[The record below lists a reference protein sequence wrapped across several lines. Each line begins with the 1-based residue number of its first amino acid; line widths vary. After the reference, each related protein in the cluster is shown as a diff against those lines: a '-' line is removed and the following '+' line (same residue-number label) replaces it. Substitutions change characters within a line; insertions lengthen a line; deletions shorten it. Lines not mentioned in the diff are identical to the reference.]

1 MPDLKDHNELP
12 DEFSNLIRQKIEDY
26 RVPVDSGCWDE
37 IEQRL
42 QPKGSR
48 KSLWWIGGVAATI
61 AILVSVLLFRP
72 VDEGG
77 IVSPLISNVERL
89 NISLPEKQDK
99 QIKQESGK
107 EIIKTTYPTS
117 QKKIQIVENKQN
129 NTDNKDNTDT
139 IEKEIKQIIN
149 TIDTV
154 SLANIP
160 DNTHTLKNSASGD
173 EPDGKKAD
181 SPSDQ
186 KKTENK
192 GSKTVS
198 QPEKI
203 ILPEKSKNSSNWL
216 LAASV
221 SSGGNNAASQTQT
234 VNNMPMRNYTNA
246 ADMTKEPV
254 YMLSNSQI
262 PEDEFSDIDYSLPLS
277 FGFSVRKDINN
288 IFGIETGLTY
298 TYLSTTMKKA
308 GTPHYQAKQEIHYLG
323 VPLNLVVYLW
333 NNPKW
338 NVYLSAGGMMEKG
351 LKGIYTQDMYLNG
364 QKADDTRTRSSVD
377 GVQWSLNASV
387 GASYAFYQGWG
398 LYVEPRIS
406 YFFDN
411 DQPISIRTEKSTV
424 FGLGAGLRYKF

>member
-12 DEFSNLIRQKIEDY
+12 DKFSNLIREKIEDY
-26 RVPVDSGCWDE
+26 RMPVDGECWNQ

-42 QPKGSR
+42 QPKGNR
-48 KSLWWIGGVAATI
+48 RSLWWIGGVAATI
-61 AILVSVLLFRP
+61 AILVTVLIFRP
-72 VDEGG
+72 ADEGG
-77 IVSPLISNVERL
+77 IVSPITSTAEHLKIT
-89 NISLPEKQDK
+89 LPEKQEK
-99 QIKQESGK
+99 PKEQEETKK
-107 EIIKTTYPTS
+107 EIKTIYPAS
-117 QKKIQIVENKQN
+117 QNSIDRVADNKQTKTENKEKEN
-129 NTDNKDNTDT
+129 T
-139 IEKEIKQIIN
+139 IEKDIKQIIS

-154 SLANIP
+154 SLAGIP
-160 DNTHTLKNSASGD
+160 DNTLNTIPGD
-173 EPDGKKAD
+173 EPEGKKPD
-181 SPSDQ
+181 STSDQ
-186 KKTENK
+186 NKKETM

-198 QPEKI
+198 QPGKI
-203 ILPEKSKNSSNWL
+203 LLPKKSNNSSNWL

-234 VNNMPMRNYTNA
+234 NNNMSMRDFTNTT
-246 ADMTKEPV
+246 DISKEPV
-254 YMLSNSQI
+254 YLLSNNQI

-277 FGFSVRKDINN
+277 FGIAVRKDINK
-288 IFGIETGLTY
+288 ILGVETGLTY

-323 VPLNLVVYLW
+323 IPLNLVVYLW
-333 NNPKW
+333 NDPKW
-338 NVYLSAGGMMEKG
+338 NVYLSAGGMLEKG

-377 GVQWSLNASV
+377 GVQWSLNASAGV
-387 GASYAFYQGWG
+387 SYSFYQGWG

-406 YFFDN
+406 YYFDN